1 MRSSIAPETR
11 IAAAASAS
19 EALQGVGATLGPN
32 LAGVITAGVGYDAA
46 FLALAAT
53 GLAASLLFLIA
64 MPEAVTA
71 ETPPLPSAPAL
82 SAAAAAAP

>member
-1 MRSSIAPETR
+1 
-11 IAAAASAS
+11 
-19 EALQGVGATLGPN
+19 
-32 LAGVITAGVGYDAA
+32 VITAGVGYDAA